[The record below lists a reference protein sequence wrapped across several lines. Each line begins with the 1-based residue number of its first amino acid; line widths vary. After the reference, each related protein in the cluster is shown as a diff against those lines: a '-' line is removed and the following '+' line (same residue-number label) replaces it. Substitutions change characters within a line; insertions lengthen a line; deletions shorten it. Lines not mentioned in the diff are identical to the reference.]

1 MLLAIADLMKISL
14 LSFSDCA
21 KCIVV
26 LLIWVITVSNFRIE
40 DLYEPCSNSVFAQV
54 KLLSEAI
61 VCFCQSI
68 RKQLLIIFN
77 LCTNHDHVN
86 ECHL

>member
-26 LLIWVITVSNFRIE
+26 LLIWVITVFNFRIK
-40 DLYEPCSNSVFAQV
+40 DLYEPCLNGVFAQV
-54 KLLSEAI
+54 KSVYRKLI
-61 VCFCQSI
+61 WFCQLI
-68 RKQLLIIFN
+68 RKQLLMIFY
-77 LCTNHDHVN
+77 LCTNHDRVN